1 MKKNEWEML
10 EITKTK
16 KGFMDLIRTI
26 QPGEEKEA
34 VGHLL
39 TEDYKTYVKVKM
51 SETKAYTL
59 EVWLVTDNS
68 TSHTCTFKTQDSEV
82 VEWFVQGNLIE
93 QFDDLLPGPIGDPDH
108 FQLDLN
114 KNEHYWTI
122 LLQGTYFCL
131 VSKKNKLEKTARHFQ
146 IEEDK

>member
-1 MKKNEWEML
+1 MKNKWEML

-16 KGFMDLIRTI
+16 EGFADLVRNI
-26 QPGEEKEA
+26 QPGEQKEA
-34 VGHLL
+34 VGQLL
-39 TEDYKTYVKVKM
+39 TEDYKTYVELNM
-51 SETKAYTL
+51 SETKIYTL
-59 EVWLVTDNS
+59 ESWLVIDKNM
-68 TSHTCTFKTQDSEV
+68 SHTYTFKTEDASV
-82 VEWFVQGNLIE
+82 LEWFVQCNLIE

-131 VSKKNKLEKTARHFQ
+131 VSKKNKLEQTARHFQ
-146 IEEDK
+146 IKEDK